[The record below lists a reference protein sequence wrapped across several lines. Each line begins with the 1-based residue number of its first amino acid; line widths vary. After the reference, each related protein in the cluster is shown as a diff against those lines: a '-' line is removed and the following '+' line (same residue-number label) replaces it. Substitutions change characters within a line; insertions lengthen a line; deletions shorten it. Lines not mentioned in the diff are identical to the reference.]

1 VTPTADLGTTG
12 LLLANPPTANP
23 ASWPAG
29 PLARRPDLPTL
40 RPGLPTLRPGLPTLR
55 PGLPTLRPGLPTL
68 RPGLAGPLARWP
80 AGSATCQPVNLPTR
94 QPANPAT

>member
-68 RPGLAGPLARWP
+68 RPGLPTLRPGLAGPLARRL
-80 AGSATCQPVNLPTR
+80 GDLPTR

>member
-40 RPGLPTLRPGLPTLR
+40 RPDLPTLRPDLPTLR
-55 PGLPTLRPGLPTL
+55 PDLPTL